1 MVYRCDG
8 QRATPGE
15 RGPCR
20 GARKLARERP
30 PVEWLSTAHALSIVD
45 AGTPGPHTE
54 AVSSPLSSGGLS
66 ILPAVLLSIF
76 GVFFALVAVVGI
88 FVVVVVANRAEPDPT
103 GRRPLAVYYFAVS
116 FFTLFASLFGSFVI
130 VYGLVQ
136 LIGSHGG
143 GHGGPGQIHP
153 VGDAVARLA
162 IVGGIVTVVALVV
175 LVVHLRRGLE
185 LSDHADPRTGPIGRV
200 AQSYVAAVSFVS
212 ILIAVV
218 SIVVALYET
227 VRIIAPGVF
236 EVHETRVQT
245 LRPMLAAAYLAL
257 AALVVLMTHIRMLPP
272 DVRRPSATTA
282 PAVSPPP
289 SHPQPEPPPP
299 PPFS

>member
-1 MVYRCDG
+1 
-8 QRATPGE
+8 
-15 RGPCR
+15 
-20 GARKLARERP
+20 
-30 PVEWLSTAHALSIVD
+30 
-45 AGTPGPHTE
+45 
-54 AVSSPLSSGGLS
+54 VSSPLSSGGLS
-66 ILPAVLLSIF
+66 ILPAALLSIF
-76 GVFFALVAVVGI
+76 GVFFALIALVGI

-143 GHGGPGQIHP
+143 GQGGPPSIHP

-175 LVVHLRRGLE
+175 LVVHLRRGLD
-185 LSDHADPRTGPIGRV
+185 LSGHADPHTGPIGRV

-212 ILIAVV
+212 ILITVV
-218 SIVVALYET
+218 SIVIALYET

-236 EVHETRVQT
+236 EVQQTRVET

-257 AALVVLMTHIRMLPP
+257 AALAVLMTHIHILPP
-272 DVRRPSATTA
+272 DVRHISGTMTP
-282 PAVSPPP
+282 PVSPPP
-289 SHPQPEPPPP
+289 PSQPEPPPP

>member
-1 MVYRCDG
+1 VS
-8 QRATPGE
+8 TPI
-15 RGPCR
+15 
-20 GARKLARERP
+20 
-30 PVEWLSTAHALSIVD
+30 T
-45 AGTPGPHTE
+45 
-54 AVSSPLSSGGLS
+54 SGGLS

-76 GVFFALVAVVGI
+76 GVFFVLIALVGI

-116 FFTLFASLFGSFVI
+116 FFMQFASLFGSFVI

-143 GHGGPGQIHP
+143 GQGLSTSVHP

-162 IVGGIVTVVALVV
+162 IVGAIVTVVSLVV

-185 LSDHADPRTGPIGRV
+185 LSGHADPSMGPLGRV

-212 ILIAVV
+212 ILITVV

-236 EVHETRVQT
+236 EVHQTRVET

-257 AALVVLMTHIRMLPP
+257 AALVVLMTHIRILPP
-272 DVRRPSATTA
+272 DVRRMSGTMPHPAA
-282 PAVSPPP
+282 PPPP
-289 SHPQPEPPPP
+289 SQPQPQPP

>member
-1 MVYRCDG
+1 
-8 QRATPGE
+8 
-15 RGPCR
+15 
-20 GARKLARERP
+20 
-30 PVEWLSTAHALSIVD
+30 
-45 AGTPGPHTE
+45 
-54 AVSSPLSSGGLS
+54 VSSPLSSGGLS

-76 GVFFALVAVVGI
+76 GVFFALIALVGI

-116 FFTLFASLFGSFVI
+116 FFTLFAALFGSFVI

-143 GHGGPGQIHP
+143 GQGGLGQIHP

-162 IVGGIVTVVALVV
+162 IVGGIVTVVAVVV

-185 LSDHADPRTGPIGRV
+185 LSGHADPSTGPIGRV

-212 ILIAVV
+212 VLITVV
-218 SIVVALYET
+218 SIVVALYQT
-227 VRIIAPGVF
+227 VRIVAPGVF
-236 EVHETRVQT
+236 EVRETRVET
-245 LRPMLAAAYLAL
+245 LRPMLATAYLAL
-257 AALVVLMTHIRMLPP
+257 AALVVLMTHIRILPP
-272 DVRRPSATTA
+272 DVRRIPATTA
-282 PAVSPPP
+282 PPLPPP
-289 SHPQPEPPPP
+289 PRLQPEPPPP

>member
-1 MVYRCDG
+1 
-8 QRATPGE
+8 
-15 RGPCR
+15 
-20 GARKLARERP
+20 
-30 PVEWLSTAHALSIVD
+30 
-45 AGTPGPHTE
+45 
-54 AVSSPLSSGGLS
+54 VSSPLSSGGLS

-76 GVFFALVAVVGI
+76 GIFFALIALVGI

-116 FFTLFASLFGSFVI
+116 FFTLFAALFGSFVI

-136 LIGSHGG
+136 LVGSHGG
-143 GHGGPGQIHP
+143 GGGQGGFGQIHP

-185 LSDHADPRTGPIGRV
+185 LSGHADPRTGPIGRV

-212 ILIAVV
+212 ILITVV
-218 SIVVALYET
+218 AIVVALYET

-236 EVHETRVQT
+236 QVHETRVET
-245 LRPMLAAAYLAL
+245 LRPTLAAAYLAL
-257 AALVVLMTHIRMLPP
+257 AALAILMTHIRMLPP
-272 DVRRPSATTA
+272 DVRRTSAPTA
-282 PAVSPPP
+282 PPMPPP
-289 SHPQPEPPPP
+289 PLSSPLPPPPQPEPPPP